1 MGENVTRRDFV
12 KMAAAGAASVGMSQF
27 LGGGSVYG
35 ADEASNLYNEIYRP
49 QFHFSP
55 KINWTNDPNGL
66 VYYKGE
72 YHLFFQHNPVG
83 INWGN
88 MTWGHAV
95 SKDLMHWKQLE
106 HAIEPDEFGTIYS
119 GSAVVDWNNTSGFQ
133 TGKENVL
140 VAFYTGAGKFAKPEK
155 KFTQCLAYSN
165 DRGRTWIKYDKNPII
180 EHIRAENR
188 DPKVVWYEPT
198 KEWVMALYLDHND
211 FILLTSKNLKE
222 WTKIQDIKL
231 TDSGECPDFFEMPVD
246 GDKNNRKWVFWGGNG
261 KYMVGSFDGKKF
273 TSETEILNSVSG
285 KYYAAQTWSDIPA
298 DDGRMLQIAWMRKS
312 RFPGMPFNQQMSIP
326 CELTLKTFSEG
337 IRLCHNPVRE
347 IKNIRNQLYSFENVT
362 LTEKDNPLDGI
373 KGDLFEIKAE
383 IELGN
388 AREIRFMLRGNAMVY
403 DVAKKTVKCRER
415 EMALTGV
422 NGRVKLHILVD
433 RASIEIFGNEGK
445 TTLFHSIPIDPKH
458 QALEVSA
465 TGSEVVARKLR
476 VWTLKSTWR

>member
-1 MGENVTRRDFV
+1 MGESITRRDFV
-12 KMAAAGAASVGMSQF
+12 KTVAAGAASIGISQF
-27 LGGGSVYG
+27 LGAGGVY
-35 ADEASNLYNEIYRP
+35 ADEKVSNLYNETYRP
-49 QFHFSP
+49 QFHFTP

-95 SKDLMHWKQLE
+95 SKDLMHWKQLD
-106 HAIEPDEFGTIYS
+106 HALAPDDLGTIYS
-119 GSAVVDWNNTSGFQ
+119 GSAVVDWKNTSGFQ

-140 VAFYTGAGKFAKPEK
+140 VAFYTSAGAHAPVKVP
-155 KFTQCLAYSN
+155 FTQSIAYSN
-165 DRGRTWIKYDKNPII
+165 DRGRTWVKYDKNPVIG
-180 EHIRAENR
+180 HIRAENR

-211 FILLTSKNLKE
+211 FILLTSKDLKK

-231 TDSGECPDFFEMPVD
+231 TGSSECPDFFEMPVD
-246 GDKNNRKWVFWGGNG
+246 GDKNNRNWVFWGGNG
-261 KYMVGSFDGKKF
+261 KYMVGSFDGRKF
-273 TSETEILNSVSG
+273 TPETEILNSVSG

-298 DDGRMLQIAWMRKS
+298 DDGRMLQIAWMAKG

-326 CELTLKTFSEG
+326 CELTLKTFAEG
-337 IRLCHNPVRE
+337 IRLCHEPVRE
-347 IKNIRNQLYSFENVT
+347 IKNIRNQLYSFSNVP
-362 LTEKDNPLDGI
+362 LTEQGNPLKGI
-373 KGDLFEIKAE
+373 KGDLFEIKAD

-388 AREIRFMLRGNAMVY
+388 AREIRFILGGSAMVY
-403 DVAKKTVKCRER
+403 DVAKRTVKYRER

-422 NGRVKLHILVD
+422 DGRVKLHILVD
-433 RASIEIFGNEGK
+433 RASVEIFGDEGK
-445 TTLFHSIPIDPKH
+445 TSLFHCVPLDPEK
-458 QALEVSA
+458 QTLEVSA
-465 TGSEVVARKLR
+465 IGSEVVARKLR